1 MLFEAMFLNPPGIHE
16 SHILLTGLALLGMII
31 GLALIRRAA
40 GEDPDREPSSWRYR
54 QVDAIRPAARRNG
67 LPTIGWIA
75 TRLAMS
81 VTVGVLLFVLLAPAL
96 FEGFGIVGAYAPWLW
111 LLAVALAAA
120 GTLWIFR
127 IAWRGPEAGP
137 TAWRYRRKL

>member
-1 MLFEAMFLNPPGIHE
+1 MLFEAMFLNPPGTHD
-16 SHILLTGLALLGMII
+16 SNILLIGLPLLGTII

-54 QVDAIRPAARRNG
+54 QVDAIRPAADRDG

-81 VTVGVLLFVLLAPAL
+81 VTVGVLVFVLLAPVL
-96 FEGFGIVGAYAPWLW
+96 LEGFGFTAAYAPWLW
-111 LLAVALAAA
+111 LMAIGLAAA

-127 IAWRGPEAGP
+127 IAWRGPEAGA

>member
-1 MLFEAMFLNPPGIHE
+1 MLFDAMFLNPPGTDH
-16 SHILLTGLALLGMII
+16 SRILLIALPLLGMIV
-31 GLALIRRAA
+31 GFALVRRAA
-40 GEDPDREPSSWRYR
+40 GEDPDRVPSSWRYR
-54 QVDAIRPAARRNG
+54 QVDAIRPAAPRHG

-81 VTVGVLLFVLLAPAL
+81 VTVGVLVFVLLAPVL
-96 FEGFGIVGAYAPWLW
+96 LEGFGFVAAYAPWLW
-111 LLAVALAAA
+111 LLAIALAAA

-137 TAWRYRRKL
+137 TAWRYRDD